1 MLSERLTA
9 LSSGSDAMAFEVRKS
24 IDDAEALGHLPFDL
38 AAILRGM
45 MPAHVEISID
55 DLDLTLDDAD
65 DGESFD
71 EPTVP
76 LLKKP
81 AAAPDVPRTVPA
93 AELPPMPMP
102 TLPFAAVRPSDA
114 SLAALPDHASI
125 REKVDDA
132 VLSSLVGEYRSMRQ
146 GRDTGAGRGQ
156 KPDALDGLLTGYKAA
171 RYRSDARRARSG
183 AQVNGL
189 DLAGLDDFSA
199 KRAGIGSILRDRFI
213 LDREVGRGGMGV
225 VYAAVDRRR
234 LEAASGDPYVAL
246 KLINDE
252 IRGNGEALR
261 MLEAEARKA
270 QSLAH
275 PNIGTVYDFDRDG
288 AEIFIVMEL
297 LTGRPLSRLLAS
309 SVGQPLPGAEIAG
322 VLRGLCA
329 GLSHA
334 HQRGVVHSD
343 LKPGNIFV
351 SPENEVKIIDF
362 GLATAVQTSLP
373 KEVAGLT
380 VTYASP
386 EMFED
391 APRDPRDD
399 IFALGCIAYQLLTG
413 VHPFRLKPINEAVE
427 QGIRPEPIGDID
439 RDAWRAIDRALAFE
453 REARLEAVDAF
464 ATAVFDS

>member
-1 MLSERLTA
+1 MNYDSLSERLMA
-9 LSSGSDAMAFEVRKS
+9 LSAASDAMALDVRRS
-24 IDDAEALGHLPFDL
+24 IDEAEAAGHLPFDL

-45 MPAHVEISID
+45 VPVNVEISID
-55 DLDLTLDDAD
+55 DVDLRLDAD
-65 DGESFD
+65 DDESFD

-76 LLKKP
+76 LLKMP
-81 AAAPDVPRTVPA
+81 VAEIEAPRAAA
-93 AELPPMPMP
+93 AEMLPPMPP
-102 TLPFAAVRPSDA
+102 PVRPMEP
-114 SLAALPDHASI
+114 SLAVLPDHATI

-132 VLSSLVGEYRSMRQ
+132 VLSSLVGEYKSLRQ
-146 GRDTGAGRGQ
+146 GRGGGAGRGQ
-156 KPDALDGLLTGYKAA
+156 KPDALDGLLTSYKTA
-171 RYRSDARRARSG
+171 RYRSDARRASRG
-183 AQVNGL
+183 EQVDGL
-189 DLAGLDDFSA
+189 DLAGLDAFSA
-199 KRAGIGSILRDRFI
+199 KRAGVGSILRDRFI

-234 LEAASGDPYVAL
+234 LEASSGDPYVAL
-246 KLINDE
+246 KLLNDQ

-261 MLEAEARKA
+261 MLEAEARKS

-297 LTGRPLSRLLAS
+297 LTGVPLSRLLAN

-329 GLSHA
+329 GLSYA

-373 KEVAGLT
+373 KEAAGLT

-399 IFALGCIAYQLLTG
+399 VFALGCIAYQLLTG
-413 VHPFRLKPINEAVE
+413 VHPFRLKPIDEAVAS
-427 QGIRPEPIGDID
+427 GIRPEPIGDID
-439 RDAWRAIDRALAFE
+439 PDAWRAIDTALAFD
-453 REARLEAVDAF
+453 REARLASVDAF
-464 ATAVFDS
+464 MTAVFDS

>member
-1 MLSERLTA
+1 
-9 LSSGSDAMAFEVRKS
+9 
-24 IDDAEALGHLPFDL
+24 
-38 AAILRGM
+38 
-45 MPAHVEISID
+45 
-55 DLDLTLDDAD
+55 
-65 DGESFD
+65 
-71 EPTVP
+71 
-76 LLKKP
+76 
-81 AAAPDVPRTVPA
+81 
-93 AELPPMPMP
+93 
-102 TLPFAAVRPSDA
+102 
-114 SLAALPDHASI
+114 
-125 REKVDDA
+125 
-132 VLSSLVGEYRSMRQ
+132 
-146 GRDTGAGRGQ
+146 
-156 KPDALDGLLTGYKAA
+156 
-171 RYRSDARRARSG
+171 
-183 AQVNGL
+183 
-189 DLAGLDDFSA
+189 
-199 KRAGIGSILRDRFI
+199 
-213 LDREVGRGGMGV
+213 
-225 VYAAVDRRR
+225 
-234 LEAASGDPYVAL
+234 
-246 KLINDE
+246 
-252 IRGNGEALR
+252 

-297 LTGRPLSRLLAS
+297 LTGRPLSRLLTS

-453 REARLEAVDAF
+453 REARLETVDAF
-464 ATAVFDS
+464 ATAVFDG